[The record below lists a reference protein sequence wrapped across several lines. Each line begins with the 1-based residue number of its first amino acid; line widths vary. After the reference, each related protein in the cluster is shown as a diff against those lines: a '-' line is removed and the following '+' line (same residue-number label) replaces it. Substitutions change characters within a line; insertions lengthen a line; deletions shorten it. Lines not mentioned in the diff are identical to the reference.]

1 MSLLLTSGKRA
12 DTPYRLEWFGRNI
25 YSIEEL
31 CYCIEK
37 SAQFIDNNI
46 LDAGL
51 VSWLGDECALPELAR
66 TLGAIITGGDGAVP
80 DFCEQILKTADF
92 LPEKNAADTISI
104 IRAGEGLEAYEQ
116 MEARADYL
124 MDSGRFYQALAEYE
138 PILDELPE
146 AERKLRARIEHS
158 RGVIFAGL
166 YNFSMAAECFQRA
179 YTLSDEKK
187 YYLDYLAAIRMYLP
201 DTDYVS
207 FVTRHP
213 ESYEYSL
220 ELEKMMDEAGSTY
233 DDQPGTKQI
242 EHLREMKK
250 TCYPDQQ
257 FDEEIEATVKNLR
270 DNYRTN
276 VSRMA

>member
-1 MSLLLTSGKRA
+1 MLFRS
-12 DTPYRLEWFGRNI
+12 
-25 YSIEEL
+25 
-31 CYCIEK
+31 
-37 SAQFIDNNI
+37 I

-138 PILDELPE
+138 RILDELPE

-187 YYLDYLAAIRMYLP
+187 YYLDYLAAIRM
-201 DTDYVS
+201 
-207 FVTRHP
+207 
-213 ESYEYSL
+213 
-220 ELEKMMDEAGSTY
+220 
-233 DDQPGTKQI
+233 
-242 EHLREMKK
+242 
-250 TCYPDQQ
+250 
-257 FDEEIEATVKNLR
+257 
-270 DNYRTN
+270 
-276 VSRMA
+276 